1 MHQQLKAVTWLDRSH
16 MNNEP
21 NYEHAGIFWMGGPAA
36 AGKTTVSRLLA
47 GKYDFSGAAIFDS
60 YLQSPTR

>member
-1 MHQQLKAVTWLDRSH
+1 

-21 NYEHAGIFWMGGPAA
+21 NYEHAGIFWVGGPAA
-36 AGKTTVSRLLA
+36 AGKTTVSRLFA